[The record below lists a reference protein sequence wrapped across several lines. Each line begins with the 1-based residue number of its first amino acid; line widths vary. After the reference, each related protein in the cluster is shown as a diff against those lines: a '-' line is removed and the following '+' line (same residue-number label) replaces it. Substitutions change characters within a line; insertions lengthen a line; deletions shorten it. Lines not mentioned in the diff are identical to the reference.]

1 MKHRILSRIIY
12 VGDDRFHCE
21 CCGKHLEVD
30 KWKTIQIYQGP
41 DSLDF
46 SSSHVRIRQM
56 LEDGTLYR
64 YEKRPA
70 SYRGGAKQTITLR
83 GLRPFNRSG
92 LKDYSRTYLLCH
104 DCYPRHLRAIKR
116 VMIGDLLKS
125 LNKELKDNIKT
136 VELAEVELNWVK
148 NMIVKAESKGVSLD
162 G

>member
-1 MKHRILSRIIY
+1 MKHKILSRIIY
-12 VGDDRFHCE
+12 VGDDRYHCE

-83 GLRPFNRSG
+83 GLRPFNRSWVQ
-92 LKDYSRTYLLCH
+92 DYSKTYLLCH
-104 DCYPRHLRAIKR
+104 GCHHEHLGPIKG

-125 LNKELKDNIKT
+125 LNKELKDNIKK
-136 VELAEVELNWVK
+136 VGLAEVELNWVK
-148 NMIVKAESKGVSLD
+148 NMIAKAESKGARRD
-162 G
+162 